1 MTNNE
6 RQKPYNPETSVFIGK
21 LPKSMKEN
29 EIREKFIT
37 CGRISRM
44 MMQYYPNGQS
54 KGCCFIE
61 FEDKKG
67 AERAC
72 SRDGSIIDKQYIRVN
87 MAEKKPKKVNYKHLP
102 KVTQKK
108 MNNSYCIFVG
118 KVSAITTESTLVK
131 IFAKCG
137 KVLRVTIPIWRNTNK
152 RRGFAIV
159 EFASL
164 ASVEKALELA
174 NTTVDGK
181 QITVMKLD
189 DVLNKEKHPK
199 TKKEKKDKSSMKKKL
214 TEETKEEKEQG
225 EEEIKEEEITKEE
238 RDIRGDGPT
247 IKMEE
252 DDSSEDFS
260 SKDIQK
266 EIKKEIKQKRQEEL
280 NEKRADEDDIFE
292 QELLKM
298 ETTDN

>member
-87 MAEKKPKKVNYKHLP
+87 MAEKKPMKLNYKHLP
-102 KVTQKK
+102 KTTQKK

-118 KVSAITTESTLVK
+118 KVSSITTESTLVK

-152 RRGFAIV
+152 RRGFAVV

-181 QITVMKLD
+181 QITVMRLD
-189 DVLNKEKHPK
+189 DVLNKEKQPK
-199 TKKEKKDKSSMKKKL
+199 TKKEKKDKSSTKKQL

-225 EEEIKEEEITKEE
+225 EEMQKEEG
-238 RDIRGDGPT
+238 DINCDSPT
-247 IKMEE
+247 TKMEE

-280 NEKRADEDDIFE
+280 KEKHTDEDDIFE

-298 ETTDN
+298 ESTDN

>member
-1 MTNNE
+1 
-6 RQKPYNPETSVFIGK
+6 
-21 LPKSMKEN
+21 
-29 EIREKFIT
+29 
-37 CGRISRM
+37 
-44 MMQYYPNGQS
+44 
-54 KGCCFIE
+54 
-61 FEDKKG
+61 
-67 AERAC
+67 
-72 SRDGSIIDKQYIRVN
+72 
-87 MAEKKPKKVNYKHLP
+87 
-102 KVTQKK
+102 

-118 KVSAITTESTLVK
+118 KVSSITTESTLVK

-152 RRGFAIV
+152 RRGFAVV

-181 QITVMKLD
+181 QITVMRLD
-189 DVLNKEKHPK
+189 DVLNKEKQPK
-199 TKKEKKDKSSMKKKL
+199 TKKEKKDKSSTKKQL

-225 EEEIKEEEITKEE
+225 EEMQKEEG
-238 RDIRGDGPT
+238 DINCDSPT
-247 IKMEE
+247 TKMEE

-280 NEKRADEDDIFE
+280 KEKHTDEDDIFE

-298 ETTDN
+298 ESTDN